1 MNIEIIGCIY
11 FRSLRRNQSLW
22 RIATQ
27 VRYTEAR
34 PMDRSH
40 IEKITKALADGTR
53 LKIFQAISASKCIS
67 CGEIVSM
74 RGVTPATV
82 SHHLKILNEAGLI
95 ACRREGQFVYSQA
108 VPETIEAYT
117 RALTRISSGKKT
129 SRRRVLSPVIKC
141 AVATCCS
148 QFLPSV
154 VRASLFSQSTVPKV
168 SANNSAPPQLALT
181 LDDPRLSLGLALKW
195 PEANNRI
202 LKAISERDIR
212 AALFVCGMRVD
223 EADGIKLL
231 SAWDQG
237 GHLICSHSY
246 SHKFYGE
253 QTSYADFAADFLKN
267 EKVIAPYRNR
277 TALFRYPFLKEG
289 DTADKRDRFRA
300 LLKERGYRVGHVTI
314 DASDWYVSQRFVDR
328 LAKQPNTPIAPY
340 RDYLIAHLLDR
351 AAFYRRLAL
360 DVLGRDIPH
369 TLLLHFNPL
378 NAFVL
383 PEVLKA
389 FETAGWRWIDASL
402 AFEDPIFRSQ
412 PQTLPAGESLV
423 WALAKETRRF
433 EDRLRYPGE
442 DDVYEK
448 PKMDALGL

>member
-1 MNIEIIGCIY
+1 
-11 FRSLRRNQSLW
+11 
-22 RIATQ
+22 
-27 VRYTEAR
+27 
-34 PMDRSH
+34 MDRAQV
-40 IEKITKALADGTR
+40 EKISRALADATR
-53 LKIFQAISASKCIS
+53 LRIFEAISRAERMN

-95 ACRREGQFVYSQA
+95 ACSREGQFVYSQA

-117 RALTRISSGKKT
+117 RALVRISSGKKT
-129 SRRRVLSPVIKC
+129 SRRRILSHVMKC
-141 AVATCCS
+141 ALAAVCS

-154 VRASLFSQSTVPKV
+154 VRASLFSQSTVPKA
-168 SANNSAPPQLALT
+168 SSNNSARPQLALT

-195 PEANNRI
+195 PEANSRI
-202 LKAISERDIR
+202 LKAISEKDIR

-223 EADGIKLL
+223 EADGTKLL
-231 SAWDQG
+231 SAWDLA
-237 GHLICSHSY
+237 GHLICNHSY

-289 DTADKRDRFRA
+289 DTADKRDRFRT

-328 LAKQPNTPIAPY
+328 LAAQPNAPIAPY

-351 AAFYRRLAL
+351 ATFYRQLAL
-360 DVLGRDIPH
+360 DVLGRDIRH
-369 TLLLHFNPL
+369 TLLMHFNPL
-378 NAFVL
+378 NALVL
-383 PEVLKA
+383 PDVMKA
-389 FETAGWRWIDASL
+389 FEDAGWQWIHASL
-402 AFEDPIFRSQ
+402 AFEDPIFRTQ

-433 EDRLRYPGE
+433 ENRLRYPGE
-442 DDVYEK
+442 DDAYERH
-448 PKMDALGL
+448 KMDALGL